1 MVSKNAWCILCANH
15 SGTCSIVQLMYVSE
29 NVVKCTDW
37 NYSKTWWP
45 ELSPRETEQES
56 LGLRSCLKAK
66 QMNKQSLA
74 VSAWFSNHS
83 RKERIEPP
91 GSWYLVVYRTS
102 RILLSLG
109 LNLKSVL
116 IKFLQDS
123 LTMYQV
129 SFGPLFVC
137 KPLKTTLDVEM
148 DSYNP
153 SALKYLE
160 SR

>member
-1 MVSKNAWCILCANH
+1 
-15 SGTCSIVQLMYVSE
+15 
-29 NVVKCTDW
+29 
-37 NYSKTWWP
+37 
-45 ELSPRETEQES
+45 
-56 LGLRSCLKAK
+56 
-66 QMNKQSLA
+66 MNKQSLA

-91 GSWYLVVYRTS
+91 GSWYLVVYKTS

-109 LNLKSVL
+109 LSLKSVL

-129 SFGPLFVC
+129 PFGPLFVC